1 MVKIATNNQ
10 LHACSLAHQQVR
22 LKDCGP
28 CIVFTKRNCIE
39 GLTIENKKSHSSFNL
54 IYGIRAPKLGP
65 RVFIFCHKAPNLGPR
80 DPNLDPEDSVVATDT
95 HIMVPEPQPWPP
107 GP

>member
-1 MVKIATNNQ
+1 MAKMATNDQ
-10 LHACSLAHQQVR
+10 LRACSLAHQLVR

-39 GLTIENKKSHSSFNL
+39 GLTIKNKKSHSSSNL

-65 RVFIFCHKAPNLGPR
+65 RVFIFCHKALNLGPR

-95 HIMVPEPQPWPP
+95 HIMVAEAQPWPP